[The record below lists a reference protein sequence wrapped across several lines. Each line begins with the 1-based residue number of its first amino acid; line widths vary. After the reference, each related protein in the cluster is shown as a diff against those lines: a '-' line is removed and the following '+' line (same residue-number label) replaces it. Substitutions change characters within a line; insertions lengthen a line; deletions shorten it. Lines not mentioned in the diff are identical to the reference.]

1 MEDAVI
7 LIDSSVLI
15 DFLKGKDNP
24 AVERFVQVIDRE
36 IPFGISPLI
45 YLEILQGAATEKDFR
60 LLTDYL
66 QSQAFYDLRD
76 GRESIARAA
85 RMSFELRLKGSAVRS
100 SIDFLIAQT
109 AIDNDLYLLHNDS
122 DFERIKQVSRLKTW
136 D

>member
-1 MEDAVI
+1 VI
-7 LIDSSVLI
+7 LVDTSVLI
-15 DFLKGKDNP
+15 DFLKGEDNP
-24 AVERFVQVIDRE
+24 AVQKFVEVIDRE

-45 YLEILQGAATEKDFR
+45 FLEVLQGAATEKDFK
-60 LLTDYL
+60 LLMEYL

-76 GRESIARAA
+76 RRESVVGAA
-85 RMSFELRLKGSAVRS
+85 RMSFELRRQGMAFRS

-122 DFERIKQVSRLKTW
+122 DFERIKQISRLKTW

>member
-1 MEDAVI
+1 VI
-7 LIDSSVLI
+7 LVDTSVLI
-15 DFLKGKDNP
+15 DFLRGDENP
-24 AVERFVQVIDRE
+24 AVQRFLQVIDRE

-45 YLEILQGAATEKDFR
+45 FMEVLQGAATDKDFMR
-60 LLTDYL
+60 LEVYL

-85 RMSFELRLKGSAVRS
+85 RMSFELRRKGTALRS
-100 SIDFLIAQT
+100 SIDFLVAQT
-109 AIDNDLYLLHNDS
+109 AIDNDLYLLHNDA